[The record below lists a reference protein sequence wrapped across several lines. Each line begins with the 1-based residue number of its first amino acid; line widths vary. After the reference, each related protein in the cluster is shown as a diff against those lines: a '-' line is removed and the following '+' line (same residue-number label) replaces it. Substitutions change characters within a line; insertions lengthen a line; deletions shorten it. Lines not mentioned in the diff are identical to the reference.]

1 MHQLVILFHAA
12 QQCHNSC
19 VCINANYT
27 YSEQLPIAQ
36 QRQIFA
42 THFSLN
48 HLERNCPKQIAPKSS
63 SEPDAVWGFT
73 IRRWSRQSSCG
84 GSHHTISR
92 PNISNCNLNQLLM
105 PHQMVLCSTDP
116 HSGCSPFTSKG
127 KITFFVIFSPPYSN
141 KINPFVWSRFWFE
154 EAEMGNQN
162 AFL

>member
-1 MHQLVILFHAA
+1 MQIIHIQSSSQYSQVPQPTQLGKLTTPHSTTETNLCNTFFIKSFG
-12 QQCHNSC
+12 
-19 VCINANYT
+19 
-27 YSEQLPIAQ
+27 
-36 QRQIFA
+36 
-42 THFSLN
+42 
-48 HLERNCPKQIAPKSS
+48 ERNCPKQIAPKSS
-63 SEPDAVWGFT
+63 SEPDAVWRFT
-73 IRRWSRQSSCG
+73 IRRRWSRQSSCG

-127 KITFFVIFSPPYSN
+127 KITFFLVIFSPPYSN

-154 EAEMGNQN
+154 KAEMGNQN